1 MRPKLFIIAMLALT
15 LSSCTRDILPEPPKQ
30 EGNIV
35 TISATIPPETRVAYT
50 NTYTPGSGG
59 TLAWQAN
66 DQIIL
71 AGYNGDTY
79 IGSSLFTFVT
89 GSTDQFSGT
98 LMDGATPTTVYKAY
112 YNSAGAIT
120 LDDDGKIYLPA
131 DFWQQTQ
138 NGTNSTAHIGKK
150 ILLSDT
156 EANLISQ
163 RFDLTANSSIIRV
176 NLENLPTAIHSVKKV
191 IWTVET
197 TTGGTRSAILNVSGV
212 IKPTIPGQPFYMNA
226 YLAFD
231 PTVMNIAAGGKVKV
245 TVIGTN
251 GSIEW
256 SKTVAAGMNYVAGNR
271 YTGTVSSWA
280 TAQAAFRFTIDITD
294 PTQPYEIWQHSA
306 PSTCPAN
313 LTINWGDGASQ
324 TINKYASLPNET
336 IASHPYAGAG
346 TYTITIYSDQP
357 DPSNVQMPQIKF
369 NRTNYKN
376 QLLTAVVT
384 PFLNMGAQNFDDCFN
399 NCVQL
404 ATIPTDLF
412 RYNTQATSFEG
423 CFSFCSQLTSIPADL
438 FKYNTQATSF
448 EGCFKF
454 CPTLT
459 SIPSNLFKNNV
470 QANSFSN
477 CFKNCKGLTAIP
489 ADLFKYNALVN
500 DFNSCFQNC
509 NLISDIPA
517 NLFSNNQAA
526 TSFSYCFAGC
536 AALTSIPTDL
546 FKNNTNAT
554 NFYMCF
560 GVCTGLNSIPAD
572 LFRHNTQAT
581 YFSNCFTECT
591 GLISIPADLFRYN
604 TQATDFSYCF
614 SGCIKLQ
621 LIPEIF
627 PNPATNAD
635 FFAGRNMN
643 FHSFFT
649 NVGTAATA
657 QGTAPE
663 LWSFNYGA
671 GVTTTDCFTGANV
684 SNAGNIPNN
693 WK

>member
-1 MRPKLFIIAMLALT
+1 
-15 LSSCTRDILPEPPKQ
+15 
-30 EGNIV
+30 
-35 TISATIPPETRVAYT
+35 
-50 NTYTPGSGG
+50 
-59 TLAWQAN
+59 
-66 DQIIL
+66 
-71 AGYNGDTY
+71 
-79 IGSSLFTFVT
+79 
-89 GSTDQFSGT
+89 
-98 LMDGATPTTVYKAY
+98 
-112 YNSAGAIT
+112 
-120 LDDDGKIYLPA
+120 
-131 DFWQQTQ
+131 
-138 NGTNSTAHIGKK
+138 
-150 ILLSDT
+150 
-156 EANLISQ
+156 
-163 RFDLTANSSIIRV
+163 
-176 NLENLPTAIHSVKKV
+176 
-191 IWTVET
+191 
-197 TTGGTRSAILNVSGV
+197 
-212 IKPTIPGQPFYMNA
+212 MNA

-324 TINKYASLPNET
+324 TINKYASLPDDA
-336 IASHPYAGAG
+336 IASHTYAGAG

-423 CFSFCSQLTSIPADL
+423 CFSFCSQLTSISADL